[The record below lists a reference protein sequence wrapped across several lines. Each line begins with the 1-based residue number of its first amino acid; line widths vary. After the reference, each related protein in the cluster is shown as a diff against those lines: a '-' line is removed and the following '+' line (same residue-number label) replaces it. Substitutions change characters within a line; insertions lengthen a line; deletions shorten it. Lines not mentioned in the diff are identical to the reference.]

1 MSWGYIGAA
10 AVATVGGALFGQKG
24 GGGGGNVSA
33 KTQGGENE
41 VAFNPVGLE
50 TLQISPFEYMQQEF
64 DREQAQN
71 MKYGGPLYRGKGGDI
86 ATYIFSQGIKD
97 LMPEG
102 IMGILLSSYFLDNE
116 DDEEE
121 ESIVPGLNDGGGIG
135 NLFETDLF
143 ETPVFDPNA
152 PGSEV
157 VVVGGE
163 TNTQASASPT
173 DPISSKEM
181 NNEILGQLEQIMQ
194 TNKRNDALIAGGEEV
209 LKAYMKRRNQKSSVK
224 GRGNIVPG
232 SKGGMA
238 YRRERQE
245 TAPQGITPFQYRE
258 MQGGGALNRQMFAQ
272 NYMPNGGDIRGPG
285 GPKDDVIPVMAS
297 NGEYMLSKAA
307 VDQAGRGNHARGIAN
322 LEQFNNRGNRRY
334 G

>member
-33 KTQGGENE
+33 DTQGGSQTID
-41 VAFNPVGLE
+41 FNPVGLE
-50 TLQISPFEYMQQEF
+50 TLQISPFEYMKVQEEF
-64 DREQAQN
+64 DQEQAQN
-71 MKYGGPLYRGKGGDI
+71 MQYGGPLY
-86 ATYIFSQGIKD
+86 
-97 LMPEG
+97 
-102 IMGILLSSYFLDNE
+102 LDM
-116 DDEEE
+116 
-121 ESIVPGLNDGGGIG
+121 GGGIG
-135 NLFETDLF
+135 DLFETDLF
-143 ETPVFDPNA
+143 ETPIFEPDTL
-152 PGSEV
+152 GSEV

-163 TNTQASASPT
+163 TNTQASAPESTTPYL
-173 DPISSKEM
+173 SS
-181 NNEILGQLEQIMQ
+181 
-194 TNKRNDALIAGGEEV
+194 EEV
-209 LKAYMKRRNQKSSVK
+209 ASNLKTQNRQDMFKQIGKDFAKNELPDLLAKSAKQQNTSPNVR

-285 GPKDDVIPVMAS
+285 GPKDDLIPVMAS

-307 VDQAGRGNHARGIAN
+307 VDQAGGGNHARGIAN

>member
-33 KTQGGENE
+33 DTQGGSQTID
-41 VAFNPVGLE
+41 FNPVGLE
-50 TLQISPFEYMQQEF
+50 TLQISPFEYMKVQEEF
-64 DREQAQN
+64 DQEQAQN
-71 MKYGGPLYRGKGGDI
+71 MQYGGPLY
-86 ATYIFSQGIKD
+86 
-97 LMPEG
+97 
-102 IMGILLSSYFLDNE
+102 LDM
-116 DDEEE
+116 
-121 ESIVPGLNDGGGIG
+121 GGGIG
-135 NLFETDLF
+135 DLFETDLF
-143 ETPVFDPNA
+143 ETPIFEPDTL
-152 PGSEV
+152 GSEV

-163 TNTQASASPT
+163 TNTQASAPESTTPYL
-173 DPISSKEM
+173 SS
-181 NNEILGQLEQIMQ
+181 
-194 TNKRNDALIAGGEEV
+194 EEV
-209 LKAYMKRRNQKSSVK
+209 ASNLKTQNRQDMFKQIGKDFAKNELPDLLAKSAKQQNTSPNVR

-307 VDQAGRGNHARGIAN
+307 VDQAGGGNHARGIAN